1 MTGNHAPDLFG
12 LPIGWGAIFGF
23 INALGIGAAI
33 VAWIKNRGGWR
44 KIDID
49 AEERMRAEMWKDI
62 ESLKQ
67 SKDAQSRRMTIAEA
81 QIAGQTIQIG
91 QQRFVLT
98 LVIDELERVSPG
110 NSVARQARVLLR
122 EILPPAFT
130 SPEEIGH
137 MAETMMKVD

>member
-1 MTGNHAPDLFG
+1 MPNALAG
-12 LPIGWGAIFGF
+12 LPFGWGAIIAL
-23 INALGIGAAI
+23 INLALGSGVLAAWVRNRPKMREMDLGADEQL
-33 VAWIKNRGGWR
+33 RS
-44 KIDID
+44 
-49 AEERMRAEMWKDI
+49 EMWRDI
-62 ESLKQ
+62 EALKQ

-122 EILPPAFT
+122 EILPAALAH
-130 SPEEIGH
+130 PEEIGH
-137 MAETMMKVD
+137 MAETVMKAD